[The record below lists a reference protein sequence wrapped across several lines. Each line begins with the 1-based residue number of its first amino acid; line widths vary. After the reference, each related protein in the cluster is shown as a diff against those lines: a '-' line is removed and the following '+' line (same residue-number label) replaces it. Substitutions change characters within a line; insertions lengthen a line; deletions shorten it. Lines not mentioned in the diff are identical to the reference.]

1 VLNLKLPKRG
11 KKMFFFF
18 FFWGDGVITFMS
30 TYWLQFQEFL
40 EIVWPTWRNL
50 SESEL
55 GMLAILAPS
64 GE

>member
-11 KKMFFFF
+11 KKMFFF